1 MQGALE
7 NEEKY
12 NNNIG
17 NNHKQSK
24 ARKAKIKHF
33 FWADMQSQLSFWG
46 YGKSGGKGK
55 IELWCS
61 LFNWATQRKQLKEDA
76 ILFVENCWAS
86 NLKECWV
93 INYN

>member
-33 FWADMQSQLSFWG
+33 FWADMQSQLSFQG

-55 IELWCS
+55 IEL
-61 LFNWATQRKQLKEDA
+61 
-76 ILFVENCWAS
+76 
-86 NLKECWV
+86 
-93 INYN
+93 